1 MLNNN
6 GGYNSN
12 YNNNGGFNNN
22 NNSGE
27 EKVKSNFRYG
37 KFRSSDGIME
47 VGVWVN
53 QYGITGKLLI
63 RQACGKDP
71 STNAPIYENK
81 APMDLPQTLLD
92 REKMALLIK
101 LIEDGKYAKTDFVLN
116 NCGSSTLT
124 FATEGNNVKITIT
137 STKTNENRSITFE
150 GFNNNGNVFNAQ
162 LFSLSKW
169 LKIAYNKAIM
179 LRITNDDNTSS
190 NDEEVPFE

>member
-137 STKTNENRSITFE
+137 STKTNETRSITFE

-169 LKIAYNKAIM
+169 LKIAYNKALT
-179 LRITNDDNTSS
+179 LRVEDDNSS
-190 NDEEVPFE
+190 TDEETPF